1 MKLGRGRRRPGETRE
16 GGAGGQ
22 VKLGRGRRRAGE
34 SWQGVQEA
42 R

>member
-1 MKLGRGRRRPGETRE
+1 MKPGRGAQE
-16 GGAGGQ
+16 GWGQ

-34 SWQGVQEA
+34 SWQGAQEA